1 VAVGGQDVRRE
12 EQEASLSSQP
22 VPEVLPKLRN
32 VLLVVSGEHS
42 PRYMGCSK
50 HRIAV
55 ERYSRFDH
63 TPVPEG

>member
-1 VAVGGQDVRRE
+1 LRT
-12 EQEASLSSQP
+12 
-22 VPEVLPKLRN
+22 VPDVLPKPRN
-32 VLLVVSGEHS
+32 VLLIVSDEHS
-42 PRYMGCSK
+42 PRCMGCSG